1 MRPGE
6 GSLQICCYLKEVAV
20 LLGIPASRVYELAS
34 RRELKVV
41 RIGRSLRF
49 RRRDIEAYIDSQ
61 ELQGEPAPGVPS
73 LPPPVGALE
82 SR

>member
-1 MRPGE
+1 MRA
-6 GSLQICCYLKEVAV
+6 LR
-20 LLGIPASRVYELAS
+20 SRVYELAG

-61 ELQGEPAPGVPS
+61 VEQPFPEPRP
-73 LPPPVGALE
+73 
-82 SR
+82 RYRFR